1 MATLFLKRVGFYLV
15 PDGDESV
22 SALSSLPFGKS
33 LKAEVKQPRNP
44 AFHRLYFALCKRIAD
59 GVGRDAEE
67 ISTVF
72 KFATGHV
79 DQIHSK
85 TYGYIKIPKSISFA
99 KLDETAFREFFN
111 ACVAVALDEWGIEPE
126 ALSDLIDPKTE
137 IRPAH
142 SPRQVA

>member
-1 MATLFLKRVGFYLV
+1 MTTLFLRRVGNALFA
-15 PDGDESV
+15 DGDESI
-22 SALSSLPFGKS
+22 SELLSLPFGKT
-33 LKAEVKQPRNP
+33 LKAEIKQSRNVQ
-44 AFHRLYFALCKRIAD
+44 FHRLYFALCKRIAD

-111 ACVAVALDEWGIEPE
+111 HCVQVALTEWGIEPE
-126 ALSDLIDPKTE
+126 SLADLIDPKTD
-137 IRPAH
+137 IRA
-142 SPRQVA
+142 

>member
-1 MATLFLKRVGFYLV
+1 MLHA
-15 PDGDESV
+15 DGDESV
-22 SALSSLPFGKS
+22 SEMLSLPFGK
-33 LKAEVKQPRNP
+33 LFKAEIRQSRNI

-72 KFATGHV
+72 KFATGHT

-99 KLDETAFREFFN
+99 KLDETGFREFFN
-111 ACVAVALDEWGIEPE
+111 QCIRVALTEWGIEPSS
-126 ALSDLIDPKTE
+126 LSDLIDPKTE
-137 IRPAH
+137 MRA
-142 SPRQVA
+142 